1 MRTELIRTPTPID
14 HRRLLS
20 VTVLSA
26 TLMTLTSCGPS
37 GVTLLKPSNL
47 VNYQYVTC
55 YPHGKDPSVVNECIQ
70 YYEKRGFVKE
80 DQINLLQ
87 M

>member
-1 MRTELIRTPTPID
+1 MID
-14 HRRLLS
+14 RQRLLS
-20 VTVLSA
+20 VAILSA
-26 TLMTLTSCGPS
+26 ALMILANCGPS

-55 YPHGKDPSVVNECIQ
+55 YPHGNDPSVVNACIQ

-80 DQINLLQ
+80 DQINMLQ

>member
-1 MRTELIRTPTPID
+1 MIKPQ
-14 HRRLLS
+14 RLLS
-20 VTVLSA
+20 GAILWSAALLTLSA
-26 TLMTLTSCGPS
+26 CGPS

-55 YPHGKDPSVVNECIQ
+55 YPHRNDPSVVKECIQ

-80 DQINLLQ
+80 DQINMLQ